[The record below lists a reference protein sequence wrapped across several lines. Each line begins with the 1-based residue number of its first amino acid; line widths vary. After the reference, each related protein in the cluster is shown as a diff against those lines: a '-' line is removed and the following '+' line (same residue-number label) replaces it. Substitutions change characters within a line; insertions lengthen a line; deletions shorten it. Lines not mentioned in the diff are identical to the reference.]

1 MKGKLELAGLRKG
14 EVETEASASGFAS
27 VVSFYFFIYFFK
39 AMVNLAGRMNRDFL
53 SCLGKVESAHLK
65 TRSR

>member
-1 MKGKLELAGLRKG
+1 MKGKLELAGLRKR
-14 EVETEASASGFAS
+14 EVETEASAS
-27 VVSFYFFIYFFK
+27 VSAFIFFCFYFIFLK
-39 AMVNLAGRMNRDFL
+39 AMVNLAGRMNCDFL